1 MPSCF
6 RDRQVRAFT
15 LVELLIV
22 ISVMGLMLA
31 MAGTGAG
38 SLMTTLRMKE
48 AVQTVGDAMEH
59 ARQVA
64 MTSNREVV
72 FRIYKVSNDM
82 GEESWRSVEYGTV
95 DVVINPDDAGYKDPT
110 AADYEP
116 PFNPSG
122 APETLPEGLVFHPS
136 ATYSTLLSE
145 NQADLV
151 KGTETASSGLNR
163 SYLSFRFLPDGRCN
177 LSSTQKWTLTIVK
190 EAEVSGGGLP
200 INFATMQL
208 EPATARVRFFRP

>member
-1 MPSCF
+1 M
-6 RDRQVRAFT
+6 
-15 LVELLIV
+15 LIV
-22 ISVMGLMLA
+22 VAVMGLMLA

-48 AVQTVGDAMEH
+48 AIQTIGNAMEH

-72 FRIYKVSNDM
+72 FRIYKVTDDM

-95 DVVINPDDAGYKDPT
+95 DVMINPDDAGYKDPT

-116 PFNPSG
+116 PFTPSG
-122 APETLPEGLVFHPS
+122 APEMLPEGLVFHPS
-136 ATYSTLLSE
+136 ATYSTLISE
-145 NQADLV
+145 NQADLM
-151 KGTETASSGLNR
+151 KGTETAPSGATR
-163 SYLSFRFLPDGRCN
+163 SYVSFRFLPDGRCS
-177 LSSTQKWTLTIVK
+177 LGASQKWTLTLVK

-200 INFATMQL
+200 SNFATMQL

>member
-1 MPSCF
+1 
-6 RDRQVRAFT
+6 
-15 LVELLIV
+15 
-22 ISVMGLMLA
+22 

-48 AVQTVGDAMEH
+48 AVQTVGNAMDH

-82 GEESWRSVEYGTV
+82 GEESWRTVEYGTV

-116 PFNPSG
+116 PFNRAGPG
-122 APETLPEGLVFHPS
+122 DVAGGPGLPPLGNVFHVAFREPGGS
-136 ATYSTLLSE
+136 REGDGDGHQWRDAELRELPVPAGWPL
-145 NQADLV
+145 QL
-151 KGTETASSGLNR
+151 GAS
-163 SYLSFRFLPDGRCN
+163 
-177 LSSTQKWTLTIVK
+177 QKWTLTLVK

-200 INFATMQL
+200 ANFATMQL

>member
-1 MPSCF
+1 
-6 RDRQVRAFT
+6 
-15 LVELLIV
+15 
-22 ISVMGLMLA
+22 MLA

-48 AVQTVGDAMEH
+48 AVQTVGNAMDH

-82 GEESWRSVEYGTV
+82 GEESWRTVEYGTV

-122 APETLPEGLVFHPS
+122 P
-136 ATYSTLLSE
+136 
-145 NQADLV
+145 
-151 KGTETASSGLNR
+151 R
-163 SYLSFRFLPDGRCN
+163 RRCRRAW
-177 LSSTQKWTLTIVK
+177 SSTPRQRIPRCFPRTRRI
-190 EAEVSGGGLP
+190 S
-200 INFATMQL
+200 
-208 EPATARVRFFRP
+208 